1 MKSRGGSW
9 HPPYL
14 RKFQLIGRTILLEM
28 VCPLPGWKHGFILK
42 TELTIKNGDIAGI
55 QRGYVMGYN
64 YPSVWL
70 FFNQRY
76 PAAVSSC
83 NSQRAHF
90 LDGSS
95 QRARVSP
102 GTFTNTLWESNI
114 AMENSRNFLKYRCF
128 FLFFEEFLLF
138 IYIYIYIGFS
148 IAMFE
153 PFDYS
158 ANLVA
163 FTKQW
168 QQSRQSRH
176 DRRRLSSSKR
186 AWRCLSA
193 CE

>member
-1 MKSRGGSW
+1 
-9 HPPYL
+9 
-14 RKFQLIGRTILLEM
+14 M

-138 IYIYIYIGFS
+138 IYIYRIFNCHVWAVWLQCKS
-148 IAMFE
+148 C
-153 PFDYS
+153 
-158 ANLVA
+158 
-163 FTKQW
+163 
-168 QQSRQSRH
+168 
-176 DRRRLSSSKR
+176 
-186 AWRCLSA
+186 CLYQAVTAVTTITTRSPA
-193 CE
+193 LIILQARMKMSVCLWIDMVLMVSTTYMWLYMITCENVNDS